1 MRNRFILCVML
12 ISGAARAAE
21 VIPPKPAHHFND
33 YAQVVSDSVAQDL
46 DRKLA
51 DFEKQ
56 TSNQVVVVIYP
67 KMQSDSSI
75 EDYTVRVAH
84 GWGVGQKGRDNGIV
98 LFVFIQ
104 NRTMFIQVG
113 YGLEGAL
120 PDALAKQ
127 IVEQE
132 IKPRFRNNDYAGG
145 LTAGINAILAATKG
159 EYKALPQRNVNRQDD
174 GSGWGFLIVVIVF
187 VIFWIIARRAGSRTY
202 GRRGVGWMPILF
214 PPMGGGGWGRSS
226 GGGWGGGGGGGSWGG
241 GGFSGGGGGFGG
253 GGAGGSW

>member
-1 MRNRFILCVML
+1 ML
-12 ISGAARAAE
+12 MGGAARAAE

-33 YAQVVSDSVAQDL
+33 YAHVVNDSVAQEL

-56 TSNQVVVVIYP
+56 TSNQVVVAIYP

-84 GWGVGQKGRDNGIV
+84 GWGIGQKGRDNGVV

-145 LTAGINAILAATKG
+145 LIAGINAIIAATKG
-159 EYKALPQRNVNRQDD
+159 EYKALPQRNSVNRKDD

-202 GRRGVGWMPILF
+202 GRRGVGWMPIFL
-214 PPMGGGGWGRSS
+214 PPMGGGSWGRSS